1 MKNKTEQVN
10 LPKIKIIGFGGCGS
24 NTLADLSGL
33 VYPGLELI
41 AANTDF
47 LNLARC
53 GIQPSIPLG
62 KNICRG
68 LGTGGDVT
76 LGRLAAENSYQD
88 LIARIK
94 DTSLL
99 ILTAGMGGGTGSGA
113 IEIAARIARSLN
125 VPTISF
131 VSLPFS
137 FESDLR
143 KTTAYESTIALQ
155 QFTDTLITLPNDKLL
170 SQENSGI
177 PLTKALRL
185 ANKPLQK
192 FIAGLF
198 DLIDHTGVMHI
209 DLSYVNDALLAQQ
222 GILITT
228 GSSNSSDRIS
238 SALDDALDIPFI
250 DAAHF
255 ETTSHVVMKLTGN
268 ITVEETH
275 TAIAQTQKRFPSQP
289 RVTPIIASNDA
300 SQQLS
305 ISLLVSGI
313 GATAVSY
320 PSSWVET
327 RVEKSTA
334 LPHTSSHSSKEPDQ
348 QPYDFHDILEVPAYI
363 RNENNRRKVL
373 NN

>member
-1 MKNKTEQVN
+1 MNTTTDQLN
-10 LPKIKIIGFGGCGS
+10 IPKIKIIGFGGCGS
-24 NTLADLSGL
+24 NTLVYLSGL
-33 VYPGLELI
+33 VYPGFELI

-62 KNICRG
+62 ENICRG

-94 DTSLL
+94 GTSLL

-113 IEIAARIARSLN
+113 IEIAARIARSLD

-137 FESDLR
+137 FESDMR

-170 SQENSGI
+170 SQGNSGI
-177 PLTKALRL
+177 PLTTALHL
-185 ANKPLQK
+185 ANIPLQK

-198 DLIDHTGVMHI
+198 DLIDHTGAMHV

-222 GILITT
+222 GMFITT
-228 GSSNSSDRIS
+228 GSSNSPDRIS
-238 SALDDALDIPFI
+238 SALDNALNIPFI
-250 DAAHF
+250 DAAQF

-275 TAIAQTQKRFPSQP
+275 TAIAQTQERFPSQP

-327 RVEKSTA
+327 RVEKRTA
-334 LPHTSSHSSKEPDQ
+334 LPHTSSHSIKEPDQ
-348 QPYDFHDILEVPAYI
+348 QPHDFHDILEVPAYI

-373 NN
+373 ND